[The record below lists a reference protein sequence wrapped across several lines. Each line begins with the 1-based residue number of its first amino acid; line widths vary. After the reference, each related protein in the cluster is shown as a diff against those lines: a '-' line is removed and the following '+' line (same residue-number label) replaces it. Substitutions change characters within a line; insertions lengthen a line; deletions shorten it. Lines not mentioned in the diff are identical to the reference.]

1 MQSDPKVD
9 ELMRPVMAAIERHVK
24 DREAATEIYN
34 RAYEAVMNSMD
45 VKTGKT
51 YCAYCGAEYPLD
63 DAAATLVSEHIKTC
77 EKHPMR
83 AVEAELRKWQ
93 TGEIVG
99 IEFVPKMFNEL
110 ELKNA
115 RANARAEA
123 AEANKNRFESQL
135 SVMCA
140 AVCMI
145 AGNHPDLFTGEVQ
158 AAALTIARTF
168 APWEKEGGEE

>member
-1 MQSDPKVD
+1 MQGDPKVD
-9 ELMRPVMAAIERHVK
+9 ELMRPVLVAIERHVK

-123 AEANKNRFESQL
+123 AEAELARLKSLLIAWNLEPDGTYNQPAYWALNSEASKLAWEAYQL
-135 SVMCA
+135 
-140 AVCMI
+140 
-145 AGNHPDLFTGEVQ
+145 
-158 AAALTIARTF
+158 AL
-168 APWEKEGGEE
+168 KGGEE